1 MIIFS
6 YCHLFK
12 VSPCILRCLFSATL
26 MASKFPFS
34 WAMIVALV
42 IFSLFF
48 SPAFS
53 TSRRAL
59 DHPPEVKNGFRVMLK
74 HVDSDKNLTKFEHI
88 QHGIKRA
95 SHRLQRFKAMVLAA
109 GSNSQ
114 IDAPVF
120 PGNGEFLMKL
130 AIGTPAETYSAIMDT
145 GSDLIW
151 TQCKPCTQ
159 CYNQPNPIF
168 DPTKSSSFSKLSCS
182 SQLCKALPQSSCS
195 DGCEY
200 LYAYGDYSSTQ
211 GILATET
218 FTFGNVSV
226 PNVGFGCGEDNEGD
240 GFTQGSGLVGL
251 GRGPLSLVSQLKEA
265 KFSYCL
271 TSIDDTEASTL
282 LMGSL
287 ASVSGN
293 SNAIK
298 TTPLI
303 QNPLQPS
310 FYYLSLEGISVGGK
324 RLAIKKSTF
333 KLQEDGSGGII
344 IDSGTTITYLEESAF
359 DLVKKEFTSQM
370 GLSVDNSGATGLELC
385 FTLPSD
391 SSEVEVPKFVFHF
404 KDADLELPGE
414 NYMIA
419 DSSVGV
425 ICLAMGSSN
434 GMSILGNVQQQNM
447 LVLHDLDKETLSFL
461 PTKCDQL

>member
-1 MIIFS
+1 
-6 YCHLFK
+6 
-12 VSPCILRCLFSATL
+12 
-26 MASKFPFS
+26 MASMFPLS
-34 WAMIVALV
+34 WAIIVALV
-42 IFSLFF
+42 ISSLFA

-53 TSRRAL
+53 TSRRVL

-74 HVDSDKNLTKFEHI
+74 HVDSDKNLTKFERI

-95 SHRLQRFKAMVLAA
+95 SHRLQRLNAMVLTAS
-109 GSNSQ
+109 SNSE
-114 IDAPVF
+114 IDAPVL

-151 TQCKPCTQ
+151 TQSMAASTFMPMV
-159 CYNQPNPIF
+159 II
-168 DPTKSSSFSKLSCS
+168 
-182 SQLCKALPQSSCS
+182 LPRK
-195 DGCEY
+195 GF
-200 LYAYGDYSSTQ
+200 
-211 GILATET
+211 LATET

-271 TSIDDTEASTL
+271 TSIDDT
-282 LMGSL
+282 
-287 ASVSGN
+287 
-293 SNAIK
+293 K
-298 TTPLI
+298 TRIT
-303 QNPLQPS
+303 
-310 FYYLSLEGISVGGK
+310 VGGN
-324 RLAIKKSTF
+324 RTPIKKSTF
-333 KLQEDGSGGII
+333 QLQEDGSGGVI

-391 SSEVEVPKFVFHF
+391 SSEVEVPKFVLHF
-404 KDADLELPGE
+404 DGADLELPGE

-419 DSSVGV
+419 DSSMGV
-425 ICLAMGSSN
+425 IVLAMGSSS
-434 GMSILGNVQQQNM
+434 GMSILGNVQQQNI

-461 PTKCDQL
+461 PTKCDHCEG